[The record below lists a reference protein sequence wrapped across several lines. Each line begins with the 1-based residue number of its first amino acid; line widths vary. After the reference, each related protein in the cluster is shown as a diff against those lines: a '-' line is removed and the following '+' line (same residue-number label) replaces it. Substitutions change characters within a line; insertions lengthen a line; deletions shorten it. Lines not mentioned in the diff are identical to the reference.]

1 MRLDPRSKL
10 LILLFTSVSVFLN
23 GLVEAEIVLVACS
36 ALLLSC
42 SGKILTAARFLG
54 LFGILMAVQFVL
66 VPVLPLMAGG
76 VLFIFTTYI
85 RKLIPCFML
94 GSLLVST
101 TKVSQFLAALH
112 RMRLPKGPTISM
124 SITLRY
130 FPTMKEEWRAIR
142 EAMSLRGLPA
152 TPVGMAC
159 HPVKSMEYV
168 YVPMLISASRISD
181 EIAQAAVTRG
191 IDHIRRRTCIE
202 QVGFTFQDV
211 LVLAVYLGVLAWMAF
226 ANGAGAL

>member
-1 MRLDPRSKL
+1 
-10 LILLFTSVSVFLN
+10 
-23 GLVEAEIVLVACS
+23 
-36 ALLLSC
+36 
-42 SGKILTAARFLG
+42 
-54 LFGILMAVQFVL
+54 
-66 VPVLPLMAGG
+66 
-76 VLFIFTTYI
+76 
-85 RKLIPCFML
+85 
-94 GSLLVST
+94 
-101 TKVSQFLAALH
+101 
-112 RMRLPKGPTISM
+112 
-124 SITLRY
+124 
-130 FPTMKEEWRAIR
+130 MKEEWRAIR